1 MVNALFFL
9 RPVGKQK
16 QLLDTAEAFNL
27 WDILKAKYIHAER
40 MLLWRN
46 FAHDRDL
53 VRHLE
58 THLKDLSKD
67 IFLLEKELEKYGV
80 RGPDKNRTEVKTAA
94 NAEVIRD
101 EYIAQDYFIF
111 LQESIEMLL
120 RAFRT
125 SATNDSVRA
134 LFQQLLRKTVGQI
147 DSFGKYIKAKGWLE
161 EPPYYPNVP
170 AESAEQL
177 DTGEAFHLWE
187 HLTFRYDNIHQTDF
201 YYTLA
206 HDVDF
211 KMILKTGLQAVLQ
224 KQAKM
229 LEKELVHFG
238 IPLPKRPTHTLS
250 VPRNPQ
256 LTQMVGDDHMFRII
270 LTGMAGAASVHGQA
284 LKQCSTNDRVRS
296 IFKELLFSEVNLLDR
311 LMKFGK
317 MKGWL
322 HPAPKYRLQ

>member
-1 MVNALFFL
+1 VNALFFL

-161 EPPYYPNVP
+161 EPPLLAQRAGGIGRTAGYRGSLSPVGAPNLQVRQHPPDGLLLYP
-170 AESAEQL
+170 
-177 DTGEAFHLWE
+177 G
-187 HLTFRYDNIHQTDF
+187 
-201 YYTLA
+201 
-206 HDVDF
+206 
-211 KMILKTGLQAVLQ
+211 
-224 KQAKM
+224 
-229 LEKELVHFG
+229 
-238 IPLPKRPTHTLS
+238 
-250 VPRNPQ
+250 PRR
-256 LTQMVGDDHMFRII
+256 GF
-270 LTGMAGAASVHGQA
+270 
-284 LKQCSTNDRVRS
+284 
-296 IFKELLFSEVNLLDR
+296 
-311 LMKFGK
+311 
-317 MKGWL
+317 
-322 HPAPKYRLQ
+322 